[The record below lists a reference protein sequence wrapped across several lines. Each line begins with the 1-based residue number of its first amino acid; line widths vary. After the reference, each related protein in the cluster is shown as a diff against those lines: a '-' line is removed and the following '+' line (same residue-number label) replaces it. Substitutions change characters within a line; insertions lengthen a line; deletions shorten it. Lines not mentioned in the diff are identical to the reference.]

1 MILQL
6 EASKLS
12 IKDLFSNLLN
22 EIKGFKYQITV
33 KVLLKNTNS
42 IKRLVINHRFKLEE
56 SFQETLYRID
66 CWINEGS
73 GWIIESI
80 ESQYINISSYRPLLG
95 SSYIELPIELRNPR
109 KGLIDIKNK
118 DQKCFL
124 WCHVR
129 HINPLKEHPGKKERK
144 LVKDLPLILI
154 ITILKRLKYKVIFLL
169 MYLAMRISWFFQFMF
184 PMNLLLLI
192 KDNKSHY
199 VYIKDFNRFMFHKT
213 KTKNKKWFCKSCL
226 QCFSGEKV
234 LIKHKEDCLNIN
246 GVQSVKVEEGIIKF
260 ENYFK
265 QLPVPFKIYADFKKC

>member
-22 EIKGFKYQITV
+22 EIKGFKYQIIV

-144 LVKDLPLILI
+144 LLKDLSLILI
-154 ITILKRLKYKVIFLL
+154 IMILKRLKYKVIFLL